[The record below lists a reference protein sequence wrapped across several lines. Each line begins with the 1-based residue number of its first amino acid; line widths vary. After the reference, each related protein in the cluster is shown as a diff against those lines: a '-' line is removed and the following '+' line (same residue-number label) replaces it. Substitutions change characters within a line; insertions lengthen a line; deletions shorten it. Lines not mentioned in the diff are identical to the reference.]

1 MRSNGF
7 GSMEQTIIIHV
18 PNEQRPKLL
27 SLLDCVPL
35 KHKGE
40 PGHSYFAW
48 NRWTTRTG
56 DDEDVVF
63 ELFML
68 ISRPRKELDWT
79 IDWDLSEY

>member
-18 PNEQRPKLL
+18 PQEQGSKLL
-27 SLLDCVPL
+27 SLLDGVPL
-35 KHKGE
+35 KHEGE
-40 PGHSYFAW
+40 PGHSYFTW

-68 ISRPRKELDWT
+68 IGGPSEELDWKVA
-79 IDWDLSEY
+79 WSLSDF

>member
-7 GSMEQTIIIHV
+7 GSMEQTIVIHV
-18 PNEQRPKLL
+18 PEEQAVELA

-35 KHKGE
+35 EHQGE
-40 PGHSYFAW
+40 PERSYFKW

-68 ISRPRKELDWT
+68 ISGPRKELDWT

>member
-7 GSMEQTIIIHV
+7 GSMEQTIVIHV
-18 PNEQRPKLL
+18 PEEQETMLM
-27 SLLDCVPL
+27 SLIDCAPI
-35 KHKGE
+35 KHRGE
-40 PGHSYFAW
+40 PGHSYLAW

-68 ISRPRKELDWT
+68 VGRPRQELSWTVDWG
-79 IDWDLSEY
+79 LSEY

>member
-7 GSMEQTIIIHV
+7 GSMEQTIVIHV
-18 PNEQRPKLL
+18 PNEQAVELA

-40 PGHSYFAW
+40 AERSYFTW
-48 NRWTTRTG
+48 NRWTTRTA

-63 ELFML
+63 ELFIL
-68 ISRPRKELDWT
+68 IGGPHEELNWT